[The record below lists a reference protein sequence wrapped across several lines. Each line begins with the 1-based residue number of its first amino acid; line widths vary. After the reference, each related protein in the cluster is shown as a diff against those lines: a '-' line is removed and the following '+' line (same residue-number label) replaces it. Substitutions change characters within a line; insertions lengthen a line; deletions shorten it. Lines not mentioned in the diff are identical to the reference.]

1 MTTYRERREARA
13 ERLRGWADKREAKS
27 SAELARSHELLD
39 PIPFGQPILVGH
51 HSERADRRRRDAAWD
66 ALGRSAENAKTAE
79 RMSSSADTIEAQADR
94 AIYRDDPDAL
104 ERLRERI
111 AELEAKRERIKR
123 YNASAR
129 KTAPEKPGDLSILT
143 ELEREDLLHSCSIGF
158 DNAGAFP
165 RYELENLSGNISR
178 LRKRLELVPVQQANA
193 ARDRTI
199 TARYAGK
206 CADCGAEL
214 ERGQTI
220 RYSKQAG
227 ARCETPCQRG
237 EAA

>member
-1 MTTYRERREARA
+1 
-13 ERLRGWADKREAKS
+13 
-27 SAELARSHELLD
+27 
-39 PIPFGQPILVGH
+39 
-51 HSERADRRRRDAAWD
+51 
-66 ALGRSAENAKTAE
+66 
-79 RMSSSADTIEAQADR
+79 MSSSADEIERQAEH

-111 AELEAKRERIKR
+111 AELEAKREQMKAR
-123 YNASAR
+123 NAAYR
-129 KTAPEKPGDLSILT
+129 KAHAAELRELT
-143 ELEREDLLHSCSIGF
+143 PYGRNQAVPHPS
-158 DNAGAFP
+158 
-165 RYELENLSGNISR
+165 YELQNLGGNISR

-193 ARDRTI
+193 ARDRVI

-227 ARCETPCQRG
+227 ARCETPCAG
-237 EAA
+237 GDAA

>member
-1 MTTYRERREARA
+1 MTYRERREARA
-13 ERLRGWADKREAKS
+13 ERLRGWADKREHDA
-27 SAELARSHELLD
+27 AALHRSHEVFRGDHAFNFQPANPGTGLHRLRAKVN
-39 PIPFGQPILVGH
+39 GQA
-51 HSERADRRRRDAAWD
+51 ERAWE
-66 ALGRSAENAKTAE
+66 SEAKA
-79 RMSSSADTIEAQADR
+79 RAMSSAADEIDRQAEH

-143 ELEREDLLHSCSIGF
+143 ELEREDLLRSCSIGF

-165 RYELENLSGNISR
+165 RYTLENLSGNISR

-199 TARYAGK
+199 TARYSGT

-227 ARCETPCQRG
+227 ARCETPCTG
-237 EAA
+237 GDAS